1 MDCPINPAANIQF
14 FQPRRKGKKNNL
26 HDTHAET
33 RQNFRKTGA
42 KDMCTKNNPYLQS
55 EDRDIQAGDM
65 YL

>member
-1 MDCPINPAANIQF
+1 M
-14 FQPRRKGKKNNL
+14 
-26 HDTHAET
+26 THMQKRA
-33 RQNFRKTGA
+33 RISGKTGA